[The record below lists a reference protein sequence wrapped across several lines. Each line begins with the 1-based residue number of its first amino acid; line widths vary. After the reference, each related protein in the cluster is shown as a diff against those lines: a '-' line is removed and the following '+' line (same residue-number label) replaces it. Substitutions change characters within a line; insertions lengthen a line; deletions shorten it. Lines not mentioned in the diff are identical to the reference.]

1 MHSITWVP
9 TKNYLD
15 LNNTFDMDN
24 VFKYSFG
31 TYSVVDPIKEVTANN
46 KQKYSAKYKL
56 AGVKK
61 ENVKITYEDD
71 LVTVKVE
78 QKEVVSFNYIDTFD
92 LSFIPKTFDAK
103 MEDGLLT
110 LEITPEKIEP
120 LTIQIK

>member
-1 MHSITWVP
+1 MCQINWVP
-9 TKNYLD
+9 TKKYLD
-15 LNNTFDMDN
+15 FSDYFTTTDMN
-24 VFKYSFG
+24 RYITSYSL
-31 TYSVVDPIKEVTANN
+31 VDQVKNLVTHT

-56 AGVKK
+56 SGVKK

-78 QKEVVSFNYIDTFD
+78 QKGDNSFVYTDDFT